1 MLPPLIPQLLEIAWA
16 SKSRQ
21 PLRQHRSARERT
33 REEMVLALVLLRAEP
48 LEERRFVYLSVY
60 HIMVIALHKQSLI
73 YALSEFQ

>member
-1 MLPPLIPQLLEIAWA
+1 
-16 SKSRQ
+16 
-21 PLRQHRSARERT
+21 
-33 REEMVLALVLLRAEP
+33 MVLALVLLRAEP